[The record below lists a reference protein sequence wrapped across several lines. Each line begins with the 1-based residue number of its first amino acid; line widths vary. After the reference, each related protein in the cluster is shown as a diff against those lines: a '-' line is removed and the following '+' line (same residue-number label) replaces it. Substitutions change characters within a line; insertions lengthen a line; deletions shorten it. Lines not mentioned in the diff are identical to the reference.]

1 VTSKK
6 DQEQYW
12 AQKEIPYTFVTAK
25 EFADA
30 YKSFHIGQK
39 LGDELAIPFDK
50 AKAHPAALTMN
61 KYGVGRKKLLKACLS
76 RELLLMKRNSFFY
89 MFKMIQVR
97 SMQTFLAFYLIAE
110 NSNWIRM
117 LPRYYS
123 EYSL

>member
-6 DQEQYW
+6 DQEQCW

-30 YKSFHIGQK
+30 FQSFHIGQK
-39 LGDELAIPFDK
+39 LGEELAIPFDK

-89 MFKMIQVR
+89 MSNTIQVSSR
-97 SMQTFLAFYLIAE
+97 QTFLAFLF
-110 NSNWIRM
+110 NRRKFKLDKNVTN
-117 LPRYYS
+117 
-123 EYSL
+123 